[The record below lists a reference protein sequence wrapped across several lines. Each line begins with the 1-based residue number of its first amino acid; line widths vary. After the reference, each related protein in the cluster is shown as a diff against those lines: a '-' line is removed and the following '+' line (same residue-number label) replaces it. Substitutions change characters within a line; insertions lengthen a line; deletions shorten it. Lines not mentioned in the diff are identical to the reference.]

1 MFLFIVVLILFIIV
15 LLLILLHYRREIVR
29 LTRQLDVIEEGSQIE
44 LSASARSKEFTALYQ
59 RLESLL
65 QSFRTSRFQYERSQK
80 QLKKTI
86 SNIAHD
92 IRTPLTSA
100 AGYLQM
106 LEDCGDRDTQRRYI
120 SIVRSRLDELKE
132 MLEELFLYT
141 KLTNEEFVIECS
153 PTPAFPVLCDCMV
166 GLYHVFDEKGVEPEI
181 RFSDESLLV
190 SASSESLGRIFR
202 NLINNALLHG
212 AGGLCVVQK
221 GDKIIFSN
229 PVEDPSALDPEQLF
243 ERFYKADS
251 SRKKGS
257 SGLGLAIVSELMH
270 RMGGTAKAEIHGNCL
285 EIVLTFSLVV
295 KTV

>member
-1 MFLFIVVLILFIIV
+1 M
-15 LLLILLHYRREIVR
+15 
-29 LTRQLDVIEEGSQIE
+29 
-44 LSASARSKEFTALYQ
+44 K
-59 RLESLL
+59 
-65 QSFRTSRFQYERSQK
+65 
-80 QLKKTI
+80 
-86 SNIAHD
+86 
-92 IRTPLTSA
+92 
-100 AGYLQM
+100 
-106 LEDCGDRDTQRRYI
+106 
-120 SIVRSRLDELKE
+120 LKE

-190 SASSESLGRIFR
+190 SASPESLGRIFR
-202 NLINNALLHG
+202 NLIIMPS
-212 AGGLCVVQK
+212 CMVQGDFVLSRK
-221 GDKIIFSN
+221 GTRSFFSN

-270 RMGGTAKAEIHGNCL
+270 RMGGTVESGDSWKLPGNRAHIFFGC
-285 EIVLTFSLVV
+285 
-295 KTV
+295 

>member
-120 SIVRSRLDELKE
+120 SLS
-132 MLEELFLYT
+132 
-141 KLTNEEFVIECS
+141 
-153 PTPAFPVLCDCMV
+153 
-166 GLYHVFDEKGVEPEI
+166 
-181 RFSDESLLV
+181 
-190 SASSESLGRIFR
+190 
-202 NLINNALLHG
+202 G
-212 AGGLCVVQK
+212 A
-221 GDKIIFSN
+221 D
-229 PVEDPSALDPEQLF
+229 
-243 ERFYKADS
+243 
-251 SRKKGS
+251 
-257 SGLGLAIVSELMH
+257 LM
-270 RMGGTAKAEIHGNCL
+270 
-285 EIVLTFSLVV
+285 S
-295 KTV
+295 